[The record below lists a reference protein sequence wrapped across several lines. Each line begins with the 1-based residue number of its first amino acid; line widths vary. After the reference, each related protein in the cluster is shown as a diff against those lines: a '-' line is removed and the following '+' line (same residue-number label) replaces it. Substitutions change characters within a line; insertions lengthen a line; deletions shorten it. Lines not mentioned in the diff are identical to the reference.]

1 MDEDDDFLDLIE
13 DCRPSRRLCWQ
24 NVAAVVLS
32 GVSGALTNLADI
44 PEAVA
49 ALLMADANYTEDR
62 TAFHEEAA
70 LEIETLIQED

>member
-1 MDEDDDFLDLIE
+1 MDEDDFLDCE
-13 DCRPSRRLCWQ
+13 EYRPSRRLSWQ
-24 NVAAVVLS
+24 NITAVILS
-32 GVSGALTNLADI
+32 GVSGALNNLADI

-70 LEIETLIQED
+70 LEIETLLKED

>member
-1 MDEDDDFLDLIE
+1 MDEDDFLDQIE
-13 DCRPSRRLCWQ
+13 EYRPSRRLSWQ
-24 NVAAVVLS
+24 NITAVILS
-32 GVSGALTNLADI
+32 GVSGALNNRADI

-70 LEIETLIQED
+70 LEIETLLKED

>member
-1 MDEDDDFLDLIE
+1 MDEDELLDME
-13 DCRPSRRLCWQ
+13 EYRPSRRLCWQ

-32 GVSGALTNLADI
+32 GLSGALEQAAAI

-49 ALLMADANYTEDR
+49 ALLMADANYSEDR

-70 LEIETLIQED
+70 LEIETLTKED

>member
-1 MDEDDDFLDLIE
+1 MDEDDFLDELE
-13 DCRPSRRLCWQ
+13 EYRPSRRLCWQ
-24 NVAAVVLS
+24 NITAVVLS
-32 GVSGALTNLADI
+32 GISGALEQAAAI

-49 ALLMADANYTEDR
+49 ALLMADANYSEDR